1 MRLKPLK
8 SHGDSDSDEEFTA
21 IVRHNLDVLHTAQST
36 VVSPHHMH
44 NADAA
49 STVAD
54 GVAWYVCLSV
64 CVGHDRQPIKTAEPT
79 EMPFWVKSTGPKES
93 RAGRK

>member
-1 MRLKPLK
+1 M
-8 SHGDSDSDEEFTA
+8 S
-21 IVRHNLDVLHTAQST
+21 
-36 VVSPHHMH
+36 
-44 NADAA
+44 
-49 STVAD
+49 
-54 GVAWYVCLSV
+54 VCVCV